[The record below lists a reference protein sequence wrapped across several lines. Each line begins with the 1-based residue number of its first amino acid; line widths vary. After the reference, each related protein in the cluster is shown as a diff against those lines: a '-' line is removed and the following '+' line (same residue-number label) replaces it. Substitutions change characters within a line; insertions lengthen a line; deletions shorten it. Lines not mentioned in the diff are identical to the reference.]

1 MAGHLKHQGGLFKV
15 LSGQMANPMFP
26 VPIEG
31 LRSKL
36 EFIDFDTGETFQI
49 NDKIR
54 VRTAMLN
61 HPDGATGYRIE
72 FKGKSI
78 CYVTDTEHIP
88 GEPDENILD
97 LIDGADLVVYD
108 LTYTEEEFPDK
119 VGWGHSTWEERV
131 KLAQMA
137 KFKSLAIFHHD
148 PDHEDSFMEALEIEA
163 RNRWRGAFVAWEN
176 MRTNLF

>member
-1 MAGHLKHQGGLFKV
+1 M
-15 LSGQMANPMFP
+15 
-26 VPIEG
+26 
-31 LRSKL
+31 
-36 EFIDFDTGETFQI
+36 
-49 NDKIR
+49 
-54 VRTAMLN
+54 
-61 HPDGATGYRIE
+61 
-72 FKGKSI
+72 
-78 CYVTDTEHIP
+78 
-88 GEPDENILD
+88 
-97 LIDGADLVVYD
+97 VYD